1 MFGWKYKAQ
10 TFEKEVY
17 RTAVKLNLLILPMLM
32 LFLFCFSNVSI
43 TGMVKAIAVLIG
55 VSFVIIVLII
65 PVTNKLITHN
75 ISEKME
81 QSKTIVSDDDYSRSM
96 MLRIL
101 YKMPFYIALEVFFAD
116 TLGLIGFSY
125 LSHVFGFFSQANAIY
140 SYFASLYVAIASFIM
155 TWSIVQDIC
164 MHYAKDFVMQGIEV
178 DENNFE
184 KGFGFSLKQNFVL
197 FIVIPASLCILS
209 ILFLVFGGFLSSEN
223 NSMHIHYESDFT
235 KVFYNLYV
243 LFTNFVLLFFSGYIF
258 YSSIQKQIDSSEK
271 GLKSIYND
279 QNESE
284 LIECGF
290 SNELDYNV
298 FLINQVILKYRDLI
312 QRINYT
318 KSEIAM
324 SSHNLTDL
332 WNNTKNTYEQCS
344 TSIDFIKASLD
355 EFSNLS
361 NEIVEKVGNV
371 TSMANMN
378 FNSVAY
384 GVDFITQNIQN
395 MKDIENSND
404 ETIFVIKKLNEKID
418 NIGSVVKMIDSVAD
432 QIKIIALNAELE
444 AMNAGDAGKNFGIVA
459 TEVRRLANDTLN
471 AVTEIKNSI
480 SEIQDYSDK
489 LILSSEDGTKK
500 IENGMTL
507 SKSLEDKFQDIY
519 KSSDNTAI
527 SSQAIQEIVFKENE
541 SFNYLKNSIKNIADT
556 MEKLELQSTKLS
568 ESCDSLSR
576 VSSQIGYV

>member
-1 MFGWKYKAQ
+1 
-10 TFEKEVY
+10 
-17 RTAVKLNLLILPMLM
+17 
-32 LFLFCFSNVSI
+32 
-43 TGMVKAIAVLIG
+43 
-55 VSFVIIVLII
+55 
-65 PVTNKLITHN
+65 
-75 ISEKME
+75 
-81 QSKTIVSDDDYSRSM
+81 
-96 MLRIL
+96 
-101 YKMPFYIALEVFFAD
+101 
-116 TLGLIGFSY
+116 
-125 LSHVFGFFSQANAIY
+125 
-140 SYFASLYVAIASFIM
+140 
-155 TWSIVQDIC
+155 
-164 MHYAKDFVMQGIEV
+164 
-178 DENNFE
+178 
-184 KGFGFSLKQNFVL
+184 
-197 FIVIPASLCILS
+197 
-209 ILFLVFGGFLSSEN
+209 
-223 NSMHIHYESDFT
+223 
-235 KVFYNLYV
+235 
-243 LFTNFVLLFFSGYIF
+243 
-258 YSSIQKQIDSSEK
+258 
-271 GLKSIYND
+271 
-279 QNESE
+279 
-284 LIECGF
+284 
-290 SNELDYNV
+290 
-298 FLINQVILKYRDLI
+298 
-312 QRINYT
+312 
-318 KSEIAM
+318 
-324 SSHNLTDL
+324 
-332 WNNTKNTYEQCS
+332 
-344 TSIDFIKASLD
+344 
-355 EFSNLS
+355 
-361 NEIVEKVGNV
+361 
-371 TSMANMN
+371 MANMN

>member
-1 MFGWKYKAQ
+1 
-10 TFEKEVY
+10 
-17 RTAVKLNLLILPMLM
+17 
-32 LFLFCFSNVSI
+32 
-43 TGMVKAIAVLIG
+43 
-55 VSFVIIVLII
+55 
-65 PVTNKLITHN
+65 
-75 ISEKME
+75 
-81 QSKTIVSDDDYSRSM
+81 
-96 MLRIL
+96 
-101 YKMPFYIALEVFFAD
+101 
-116 TLGLIGFSY
+116 
-125 LSHVFGFFSQANAIY
+125 
-140 SYFASLYVAIASFIM
+140 
-155 TWSIVQDIC
+155 
-164 MHYAKDFVMQGIEV
+164 
-178 DENNFE
+178 
-184 KGFGFSLKQNFVL
+184 
-197 FIVIPASLCILS
+197 
-209 ILFLVFGGFLSSEN
+209 
-223 NSMHIHYESDFT
+223 MHIHYESDFT

-541 SFNYLKNSIKNIADT
+541 SFNYLKNSIKDIADT